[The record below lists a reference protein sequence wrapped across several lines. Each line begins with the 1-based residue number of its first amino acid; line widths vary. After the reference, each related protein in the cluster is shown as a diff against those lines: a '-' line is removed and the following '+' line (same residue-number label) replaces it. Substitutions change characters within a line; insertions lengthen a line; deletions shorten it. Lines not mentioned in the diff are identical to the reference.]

1 MVLVSVSASRVV
13 VGEAVTVEVDSAELV
28 MLGSTVGYFVL
39 IFIEFNEAYKKILWF

>member
-28 MLGSTVGYFVL
+28 MCESVVVEVWMTGWVVV
-39 IFIEFNEAYKKILWF
+39 ADK